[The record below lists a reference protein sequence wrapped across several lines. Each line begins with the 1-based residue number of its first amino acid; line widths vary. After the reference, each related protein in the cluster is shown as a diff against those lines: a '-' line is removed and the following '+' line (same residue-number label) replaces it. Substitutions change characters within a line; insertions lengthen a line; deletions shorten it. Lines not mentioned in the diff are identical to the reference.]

1 MENLMQSTWTSTL
14 AALALCAASTIANAQ
29 HPPITV
35 TEASVET
42 SANLVH
48 LPPTLAGTIQLLG
61 CPQCRLQSLQL
72 GSDSKFFL
80 NFHEI
85 SLEQLSTEAL
95 NGAGKPLTIHYR
107 LSDSIV
113 TRVELAV
120 LHP

>member
-1 MENLMQSTWTSTL
+1 MQSTWTSTL
-14 AALALCAASTIANAQ
+14 AALALSAASTLAIAQ

-35 TEASVET
+35 MEASVET

-48 LPPTLAGTIQLLG
+48 LPPTLAGTIQVLG

-72 GSDSKFFL
+72 DSSSRFFM
-80 NFHEI
+80 NFQEV
-85 SLEQLSTEAL
+85 SLEQFSTAALSGTG
-95 NGAGKPLTIHYR
+95 NPLTIHYR

-120 LHP
+120 PQP

>member
-1 MENLMQSTWTSTL
+1 MQSTWTSTL
-14 AALALCAASTIANAQ
+14 AALALSAASTLANAQ

-42 SANLVH
+42 SANMVH
-48 LPPTLAGTIQLLG
+48 VPPTLAGTIQVLG
-61 CPQCRLQSLQL
+61 CPLCRLQSLQL
-72 GSDSKFFL
+72 NADSKFFR
-80 NFHEI
+80 NFKEI
-85 SLEQLSTEAL
+85 TLEQFSTEAL

-120 LHP
+120 LQP

>member
-1 MENLMQSTWTSTL
+1 MQSTWTSTL
-14 AALALCAASTIANAQ
+14 AALALTAAATLANAQ

-48 LPPTLAGTIQLLG
+48 LPPTLAGTIQVLG

-72 GSDSKFFL
+72 GPDSRFFL
-80 NFHEI
+80 NGQEI
-85 SLEQLSTEAL
+85 SLVQLSTAAL
-95 NGAGKPLTIHYR
+95 SGTGNPLTIHYR

-120 LHP
+120 PQP